1 MPESSSRSTSRRR
14 SRRKEEAPP
23 PTWDEKAIK
32 ALKPYTQEIFG
43 GLLFMGAFLL
53 LFRLIVRTSGEMGG
67 IAGILWQLAGWGSY
81 FIILSIAGVGVY
93 LMMRQMNLPFRL
105 KMNQIVGFEM
115 MIFAALPLTYIWSNS
130 TQADALAGDAGGTI
144 GWALG
149 QPSLEFLGPIL
160 TNLLFLTLFV
170 TGTSLLL
177 QVSWKEVLALL
188 EQVQIRLMR
197 WANQIDVPDPAE
209 PTSGPT
215 VQQPSPERVRPVH
228 VPQPRSDSLV
238 IINDAAPDVAPTP
251 RTRRSRL
258 LPPMKLL
265 VNEAPVAMSPDEID
279 HKKRVIEQTLADF
292 GLAGT
297 VTEISRGPAITQFGV
312 TPGYLEKPGPE
323 GSIRQ
328 QKVRVGQIA
337 TLNKDLA
344 LALAVPRLRIEAPVP
359 GRGIVGIEVPNSDTS
374 TVRLRP
380 VISSTPFKKMKS
392 ALAVCLGLDVSG
404 APQVTDLGKLPHLL
418 IAGTTGSGK
427 SVFVNALVSCLLFN
441 NTPDKLQ
448 LIMIDPK
455 KVELIR
461 FNGLPHLMGPV
472 ETEHDRAVGVLRW
485 VTEEMDR
492 RYQAFAEVG
501 AKSLAGYNRLIV
513 KYKDT
518 KKLPH
523 LVVFIDE
530 LADLMATYPADVER
544 DLCRLAQMARATG
557 IHLVV
562 ATQRPSTD
570 VITGLIKANFPA
582 RCSFAVASS
591 TDSRVVLDTTGAE
604 SLLGKGDMLFL
615 SPDAAAPKRIQ
626 GVFMDDSEI
635 EAIVQHWEMMVEKKG
650 YEVAEKPPWERLISR
665 QSVIDS
671 TDELI
676 ERAIAIVQKSDS
688 VSTSLLQRKL
698 RVGFP
703 RAARI
708 METLFEMG
716 LVEDPKTG
724 GKTRKTHVSEA
735 DEDPLD
741 DFIDTQDE

>member
-1 MPESSSRSTSRRR
+1 MPESSSRPSSRRR
-14 SRRKEEAPP
+14 SSRRQETPP
-23 PTWDEKAIK
+23 PTWDERAIK
-32 ALKPYTQEIFG
+32 ALQPYSQELLG
-43 GLLFMGAFLL
+43 GFLVVVAVL
-53 LFRLIVRTSGEMGG
+53 ILFRLVVRTSETSGG
-67 IAGILWQLAGWGSY
+67 IAVILWQLAGWGSY
-81 FIILSIAGVGVY
+81 FFILSLAGIGVY
-93 LMMRQMNLPFRL
+93 LLVRQMELPFTL
-105 KMNQIVGFEM
+105 KTSQILGFEL
-115 MIFAALPLTYIWSNS
+115 MIFAALPLTYIWSEVP
-130 TQADALAGDAGGTI
+130 QADALAGDYGGTI

-149 QPSLEFLGPIL
+149 QPAVEFFGPIL
-160 TNLLFLTLFV
+160 TNLLYLALFV
-170 TGTSLLL
+170 SGTMLLL
-177 QVSWKEVLALL
+177 QVSWKEIFDLL
-188 EQVQIRLMR
+188 DRIQHKLLRL
-197 WANQIDVPDPAE
+197 ANQIDVPGPLERPA
-209 PTSGPT
+209 GPT
-215 VQQPSPERVRPVH
+215 IQQPTPNRVRPIRAPQANELIIIDNS
-228 VPQPRSDSLV
+228 VPDNEPAR
-238 IINDAAPDVAPTP
+238 

-258 LPPMKLL
+258 LPPMNIL
-265 VNEAPVAMSPDEID
+265 VNEAPVTMSSEEID
-279 HKKRVIEQTLADF
+279 QKKRLIEQTLTDF
-292 GLAGT
+292 GLAGE

-312 TPGYLEKPGPE
+312 TPGYLNKPGPD
-323 GSIRQ
+323 GTMRQ

-337 TLNKDLA
+337 TLHKDLA

-359 GRGIVGIEVPNSDTS
+359 GRGIVGVEVPNSDT
-374 TVRLRP
+374 TIVRIRP
-380 VISSTPFKKMKS
+380 VITSTPFKKMKS
-392 ALAVCLGLDVSG
+392 PLAVCLGLDVSG
-404 APQVTDLGKLPHLL
+404 APQVTDLGRLPHLL

-448 LIMIDPK
+448 LIMLDPK

-472 ETEHDRAVGVLRW
+472 EVEHDRAVGVLRW

-492 RYQAFAEVG
+492 RYQSFAEVG

-518 KKLPH
+518 SKLPH
-523 LVVFIDE
+523 IVVIIDE

-582 RCSFAVASS
+582 RCSFSVASS
-591 TDSRVVLDTTGAE
+591 TDSRVILDATGAE

-615 SPDAAAPKRIQ
+615 PPDAAAPKRIQ
-626 GVFMDDSEI
+626 GVFMDDREI
-635 EAIVQHWEMMVEKKG
+635 EAIVEHWEMMIEKKG
-650 YEVAEKPPWERLISR
+650 YEVAQTPPWERLISR
-665 QSVIDS
+665 QNVIDS

-676 ERAIAIVQKSDS
+676 ERAIALVQKSDTI
-688 VSTSLLQRKL
+688 STSLLQRKL
-698 RVGFP
+698 RVGYP

-741 DFIDTQDE
+741 DYIDNQ